1 MAILKDKLFSQI
13 QSQFPEHIQ
22 ARHPQLIE
30 FTKEYYQFMES
41 AQITLTSITDQDQI
55 LLETTSEGFLLFN
68 QTDKNGRDEGD
79 RIVDEESAGGEFQ
92 KGEIITGS
100 TSGQTATILAED
112 SDALK
117 LYITSNSKFVTGE
130 TITGGT
136 SGATGVI
143 GKYRAN
149 PVENIN
155 QLLDYTDVSDTLDD
169 FFENF
174 RNTFLNTIPTNLTT
188 GLNKRNF
195 VKNVLQLYQR
205 KGNKKGHEI
214 FFRALLNETPSITYP
229 RDQLLKVSAGIFNTD
244 TTLKATLISPSTS
257 TLINLVGQTITQT
270 AVVGNDKVNTATAVV
285 DAVTTEII
293 DSQTVGTL
301 ALLED
306 SITGTFVSDTGEV
319 ILMEDG
325 DNVVLEEDGTSKIL
339 EESIVEFTATDN
351 TDSDVIITGR
361 VHRIIANVNVDS
373 AGSYY
378 TEAQAIPISN
388 QNGGAGANVQISKVG
403 QGTVTKVVVE
413 NGGSGYTVGDNL
425 TVTNDNTDGTGFSG
439 KVSVINGGFSLE
451 QDRQENGRIVNEDE
465 SVIVMEPATNSNLND
480 ITDIAI
486 TNFGVGYKSLPTMV
500 VTSSTGSNATVYGES
515 STIGSIKGTRV
526 TNTGFRYEASPTF
539 SPQQH
544 IQINNLSGEFT
555 VGETVTSVAT
565 DNIILEPTFVED
577 FKLQLEDFRPS
588 NLLSEEGS
596 TMSTERGLDEGI
608 FTLENTEV
616 SSKKNIRGDAPIEF
630 IRTEDNDIVQGSE
643 LRQDADNNLLIT
655 GDITFTQL
663 EDSDDNVVLE
673 DSAIDDD
680 LLLEQATTGTL
691 GDKLI
696 LEDNLSNGNIVF
708 ENLVNRIVQEGQEL
722 DNIID
727 ETTTTSTGVVVSFDT
742 SRNILSLSDVVGTFR
757 TGESI
762 TGGSSSTTADI
773 TLSNQGSVSATIDTT
788 PEDVGAFNGVDGFI
802 SESTRL
808 IQDSL
813 IYQDYSYIVKVGES
827 IATWR
832 NDVKRSIHPAGFNL
846 IGQVDIASR
855 VSAKLTGGRTLISGA
870 TETDAVVDLFRIIFD
885 EKIGRKLGTT
895 TDGSS
900 LRTNPTRTIQ
910 SAASF
915 TANSRAVTL
924 NQDITLSPGQEVEG
938 TVNGVELKQGF
949 VYAGPRLSSIN
960 KFAFTAFSHVP
971 ADFELDGTDGSS
983 TNAGDNIL
991 LEDVLGNRK
1000 MIQEDGA
1007 TDASSGVQIST
1018 INNIK
1023 LGGSYNTSIDGEA
1036 TDLAD
1041 YPLKFKTNFA
1051 IPAQVNLK

>member
-1 MAILKDKLFSQI
+1 MAILKDKLKSQI

-22 ARHPQLIE
+22 ARNPQLVKFLE
-30 FTKEYYQFMES
+30 EYYQFMES
-41 AQITLTSITDQDQI
+41 AQITLSSVTDYDQI
-55 LLETTSEGFLLFN
+55 LLETTTEGFLLFN

-79 RIVDEESAGGEFQ
+79 KVVDEESAGSEFR
-92 KGEIITGS
+92 KGETITGA

-112 SDALK
+112 TDGLK
-117 LYITSNSKFVTGE
+117 LYITANSKFITGE
-130 TITGGT
+130 TITGSLSGT
-136 SGATGVI
+136 EGVI

-155 QLLDYTDVSDTLDD
+155 QLLDYTDINDTLDD

-188 GLNKRNF
+188 GLNKRTF

-214 FFRALLNETPSITYP
+214 FFRALLGETPVITYP
-229 RDQLLKVSAGIFNTD
+229 RDQILKVSDGDFNTD
-244 TTLKATLISPSTS
+244 TTLKATLVSPSTAS
-257 TLINLVGQTITQT
+257 LTNLAGQTITQT
-270 AVVGNDKVNTATAVV
+270 AVVGNASVNTATAVV
-285 DAVTTEII
+285 DAVTTETI
-293 DSQTVGTL
+293 SNQTVATL
-301 ALLED
+301 ALLKD
-306 SITGTFVSDTGEV
+306 TITGTFVSDTGDT

-325 DNVVLEEDGTSKIL
+325 DNVVDEDGNKIL
-339 EESIVEFTATDN
+339 QESIVEFTATDN
-351 TDSDVIITGR
+351 SDSDVIITGR
-361 VHRIIANVNVDS
+361 IHRIINDVTISN

-378 TEAQAIPISN
+378 TESQDIPISE
-388 QNGGAGANVQISKVG
+388 QRGGEGGKLQVSEIG
-403 QGTVTKVVVE
+403 QGSVERIKVE
-413 NGGSGYTVGDNL
+413 NGGSGYAVGDAV
-425 TVTNDNTDGTGFSG
+425 TVVNDNTDGTGLSAEVG
-439 KVSVINGGFSLE
+439 VVNGGFLLE
-451 QDRQENGRIVNEDE
+451 QDRKENGRIINEDE
-465 SVIVMEPATNSNLND
+465 SIIVMEPETNSNLND
-480 ITDIAI
+480 VTDLTI
-486 TNFGVGYKSLPTMV
+486 TNFGIGYKKLPTV
-500 VTSSTGSNATVYGES
+500 SITSSTGSNALIYAEGSE
-515 STIGSIKGTRV
+515 IGRLLDTKI
-526 TNTGFRYEASPTF
+526 TNNGFRYENEPIL

-544 IQINNLSGEFT
+544 IQINNLSGSFT
-555 VGETVTSVAT
+555 TGETVTMTGT

-608 FTLENTEV
+608 FTLENTEFT
-616 SSKKNIRGDAPIEF
+616 SKKNIRGDTPIEF
-630 IRTEDNDIVQGSE
+630 LRFEDNDIIQGSE

-722 DNIID
+722 DAIID
-727 ETTTTSTGVVVSFDT
+727 ETTSTATGVVVSFDT
-742 SRNILSLSDVVGTFR
+742 DRNILSLSNVVGSFV
-757 TGESI
+757 TGETI
-762 TGGSSSTTADI
+762 TGNTSSVTADI
-773 TLSNQGSVSATIDTT
+773 TLSNQSVITTTIGTT
-788 PEDVGAFNGVDGFI
+788 PETLGEFVGVDGFI

-808 IQDSL
+808 VQDSL
-813 IYQDYSYIVKVGES
+813 IYQDYSYIVKVGEGITS
-827 IATWR
+827 WR

-846 IGQVDIASR
+846 LGQVDIASR
-855 VSAKLTGGRTLISGA
+855 VSAQLTGGRTLLSGV

-915 TANSRAVTL
+915 TANTRAVTL
-924 NQDITLSPGQEVEG
+924 TQDITLSPGQEVEG

-960 KFAFTAFSHVP
+960 RFAFSAFSHVP

-1023 LGGSYNTSIDGEA
+1023 LGGSYNTNIDGEA
-1036 TDLAD
+1036 VDMAD
-1041 YPLKFKTNFA
+1041 YPLKFRTNFA

>member
-1 MAILKDKLFSQI
+1 MAILKDKLKSQI

-22 ARHPQLIE
+22 ARHPQLVE

-229 RDQLLKVSAGIFNTD
+229 RDQLLKISAGIFNTD

-325 DNVVLEEDGTSKIL
+325 DNIVLEEDGSSKIL

-361 VHRIIANVNVDS
+361 VHRIIASVNVDS
-373 AGSYY
+373 GGSYY
-378 TEAQAIPISN
+378 TEAQQIPISN

-439 KVSVINGGFSLE
+439 KVSIINGGFSLE
-451 QDRQENGRIVNEDE
+451 QDRQEDGRIINTDINSITPIPKEDE
-465 SVIVMEPATNSNLND
+465 DEEDNEYPRKAKKKSSSTSSFRYAQAGDFTLSSRKHINIGVGENFILNTKGYSVIQTKNIYIGKEAKKREQP
-480 ITDIAI
+480 
-486 TNFGVGYKSLPTMV
+486 MV
-500 VTSSTGSNATVYGES
+500 LGEELR
-515 STIGSIKGTRV
+515 KM
-526 TNTGFRYEASPTF
+526 
-539 SPQQH
+539 
-544 IQINNLSGEFT
+544 
-555 VGETVTSVAT
+555 
-565 DNIILEPTFVED
+565 
-577 FKLQLEDFRPS
+577 LED
-588 NLLSEEGS
+588 
-596 TMSTERGLDEGI
+596 
-608 FTLENTEV
+608 
-616 SSKKNIRGDAPIEF
+616 
-630 IRTEDNDIVQGSE
+630 IV
-643 LRQDADNNLLIT
+643 
-655 GDITFTQL
+655 
-663 EDSDDNVVLE
+663 
-673 DSAIDDD
+673 
-680 LLLEQATTGTL
+680 
-691 GDKLI
+691 
-696 LEDNLSNGNIVF
+696 
-708 ENLVNRIVQEGQEL
+708 
-722 DNIID
+722 
-727 ETTTTSTGVVVSFDT
+727 
-742 SRNILSLSDVVGTFR
+742 NILSNAHALVQGVPVPLVDNVGAPLSANKIISGTTRSLEDILKDLQQEEFNPQINEENKPVGDR
-757 TGESI
+757 T
-762 TGGSSSTTADI
+762 TGGTPI
-773 TLSNQGSVSATIDTT
+773 LSNHHFID
-788 PEDVGAFNGVDGFI
+788 PN
-802 SESTRL
+802 
-808 IQDSL
+808 
-813 IYQDYSYIVKVGES
+813 
-827 IATWR
+827 
-832 NDVKRSIHPAGFNL
+832 RS
-846 IGQVDIASR
+846 
-855 VSAKLTGGRTLISGA
+855 
-870 TETDAVVDLFRIIFD
+870 
-885 EKIGRKLGTT
+885 
-895 TDGSS
+895 
-900 LRTNPTRTIQ
+900 
-910 SAASF
+910 
-915 TANSRAVTL
+915 
-924 NQDITLSPGQEVEG
+924 
-938 TVNGVELKQGF
+938 
-949 VYAGPRLSSIN
+949 
-960 KFAFTAFSHVP
+960 
-971 ADFELDGTDGSS
+971 
-983 TNAGDNIL
+983 
-991 LEDVLGNRK
+991 
-1000 MIQEDGA
+1000 
-1007 TDASSGVQIST
+1007 
-1018 INNIK
+1018 
-1023 LGGSYNTSIDGEA
+1023 
-1036 TDLAD
+1036 
-1041 YPLKFKTNFA
+1041 
-1051 IPAQVNLK
+1051 